1 MAGIEDIK
9 LWRSE
14 VPMGDWMN
22 FDPNHPTLGWKY
34 PYQGRWFTGDK
45 GFAQRWMGADNI
57 IKELDIK
64 SPIPLT
70 KEYHGPTQ
78 EFWEWKDPE
87 YAPKTI
93 KELVRDQKILKNWV
107 PSHGMGSGLDKLYQ
121 ATGELSNYK
130 DEGHK
135 VTKLEQYLR
144 WKDQNRWITLT
155 VPKEIA
161 EKKAKV
167 NIYESIMKNLR
178 KPRGFMSFSE
188 NRLGNILKL
197 PKKIKYLNQLNKAGV
212 PMHSGIPWST
222 IGQRIINNP
231 VTRTAG
237 WLGNVALGGMTL
249 SDVYA
254 GTNTVGNMA
263 TDLNRLMNVPTDR
276 QGRVIQN
283 VPTYRNLQNV
293 AQRDVLNPNEMR
305 GVTSFDTTKY
315 DPHTMNAGGI
325 ASLML

>member
-1 MAGIEDIK
+1 
-9 LWRSE
+9 
-14 VPMGDWMN
+14 
-22 FDPNHPTLGWKY
+22 
-34 PYQGRWFTGDK
+34 
-45 GFAQRWMGADNI
+45 
-57 IKELDIK
+57 
-64 SPIPLT
+64 
-70 KEYHGPTQ
+70 
-78 EFWEWKDPE
+78 
-87 YAPKTI
+87 
-93 KELVRDQKILKNWV
+93 
-107 PSHGMGSGLDKLYQ
+107 
-121 ATGELSNYK
+121 
-130 DEGHK
+130 
-135 VTKLEQYLR
+135 
-144 WKDQNRWITLT
+144 
-155 VPKEIA
+155 
-161 EKKAKV
+161 
-167 NIYESIMKNLR
+167 
-178 KPRGFMSFSE
+178 
-188 NRLGNILKL
+188 
-197 PKKIKYLNQLNKAGV
+197 
-212 PMHSGIPWST
+212 MHSGIPLST

-276 QGRVIQN
+276 QGRVIQS